1 MYVKSS
7 ALFSNTT
14 FLCVTI
20 IMFLSISC
28 KFFSE
33 MITYMLM
40 IVNTAVQKTRNSH
53 VEKLLSTKNEK
64 KTQAIS
70 EIKNRFKINGSVL

>member
-53 VEKLLSTKNEK
+53 VEKLLSTKNEE

-70 EIKNRFKINGSVL
+70 EIKNRFKINGSV